1 MKHKKLMSAVLAS
14 AMLLTC
20 VPSSI
25 LPVSAKDTDSGIQ
38 ITTESTNNS
47 DIQFDSSDDGISVD
61 NSDSESGIVVSNT
74 ENAKVSQSGD
84 TQDITIS
91 GISGQSED
99 ALKATVEN
107 TTKKSLNVGDK
118 AKLHVTAENASAE
131 ESVLRLY
138 FCKVDGTLSS
148 NKDDWGTYLSQPSLD
163 LKVDGLNDK
172 CELSVDV
179 KDKEGNT
186 SKSTVSFL
194 KTVENDKVTSRYATL
209 KLPAGAK
216 TEFDLNVTSANQTT
230 ATIIPV
236 MEQKGFRYK
245 DAVSVKWEEEITFL
259 NKVGKFFTGKKT
271 TSAVA
276 SDDIKIED
284 VQGEE
289 IKLETSSSVE
299 QMLGASVTA
308 EKAEV
313 KTGKTSKLSVKVKNT
328 SEKDATFKLYFS
340 EVEGDLSSDKGEWLS
355 YLRQPAT
362 NVSVDGFDKNDTKKV
377 KITVDGKET
386 EATLRIMKDVEDG
399 KIVSRYM
406 VMDLPAKATAE
417 FDVSV
422 LSNGAEKATFIPV
435 IKQDGTNFG
444 DAATVS
450 WTGSKKKAVSVF
462 DTDEIQGKEQEKNN
476 VDETVDCDLTV
487 HGGNGYIVIEDV
499 EGTFEKSYRY
509 EDEVLYDEDDNPV
522 DDTTVKVP
530 KSKDLTVSLVAEDH
544 YCVEN
549 VSMKDVNGDNKGI
562 DLDEELPALQTAFT
576 FASDSKTSLDVE
588 FLRISD
594 KYLDLGVSA
603 MDASAAGWWD
613 QGTGRDLCHFLGI
626 DGSTY
631 YNYLYTHSQDNWY
644 IGTAYATSGYAD
656 GANGIGGWVNGAGYG
671 MNCEGFV
678 DNVLKN
684 TRASHPMAVS
694 AGGEGWV
701 HYMNH
706 SDLKHYVYGSKQD
719 MLNSGQLEYGDIIWM
734 FTPNGHNAADAYHH
748 IGIFVGNTS
757 SEDKFWHSS
766 SYENNKY
773 GTTIG
778 GNRITQIIP
787 KNENS
792 GEWVIV
798 KAGAI
803 RKTYTGLTVQKVW
816 TDQQN
821 AHGLR
826 PSRVKINLI
835 RWSNKD
841 ATRRVIDSA
850 YINPSNNEWN
860 WKVTWNNL
868 VRTDGDIT
876 YEYTAEEEAVP
887 NYEGSMSWSGS
898 YEAGWTGVLTNEIKT
913 YTSLAVKKEWDDQN
927 DYFKVRP
934 DSITVDLYWWSNKD
948 STRKLWKTATLSDA
962 NNWSVTWDNLPYAEG
977 DVTYE
982 YTAVERGPVD
992 GYTGKLKWT
1001 GSYEEGWLGTIT
1013 NTVQTGWL
1021 KLHKSSSLP
1030 DMTDGNACYDLT
1042 GAKYTVY
1049 TDEACT
1055 KEAIVGG
1062 ELVTDKNG
1070 DTKAVELL
1078 PGDYWVK
1085 ETKATDDGHYDI
1097 DKEPHKVTVSANDT
1111 TTSPVLL
1118 NVEDEPLNDPASITI
1133 TKIWH
1138 GEKTETIPTLNG
1150 TQFTV
1155 CYYAG
1160 DYEKDTLPS
1169 KPTRKWVIEVK
1180 YNENIDKYMALLTD
1194 TYLVKGSDALYKS
1207 ADGKATLLPFGTYT
1221 IQETKAAAG
1230 YTLEGMFVDKKGQTI
1245 SPNEIY
1251 LTKVLKRGDSIK
1263 LDGGNEYASEDK
1275 PQPNSIKIKKFDSD
1289 GKTPLA
1295 GVTFELKDHNGKV
1308 VATKTTGSDGV
1319 IEFTDLYPDVY
1330 TVTEV
1335 ETPNGHTLLQEPIT
1349 VQCPMRVTE
1358 QQIKDLKI
1366 DKNQCTYDEKDNI
1379 YYIFDQTYNVT
1390 NDANFAI
1397 PHTGAMITAK
1407 RFIPIVCGMVV
1418 LMGAT
1423 FVVLFK
1429 KKRRH

>member
-14 AMLLTC
+14 AMLLTG

-61 NSDSESGIVVSNT
+61 NSDSESDIVVSNT

-91 GISGQSED
+91 DISGQSED
-99 ALKATVEN
+99 DLKATVEN

-138 FCKVDGTLSS
+138 FCKVDGALSS

-179 KDKEGNT
+179 KDKDGNT

-245 DAVSVKWEEEITFL
+245 DAVSVKWEEALTFL
-259 NKVGKFFTGKKT
+259 GKVGNFFTGKKT
-271 TSAVA
+271 TSAV
-276 SDDIKIED
+276 STDDIKIED

-299 QMLGASVTA
+299 QTLGASVTA

-313 KTGKTSKLSVKVKNT
+313 KTGKTSKLSVKAKNT

-340 EVEGDLSSDKGEWLS
+340 EVEGDLSSDKGVWLS

-386 EATLRIMKDVEDG
+386 EATLRIMKVVEDG

-422 LSNGAEKATFIPV
+422 LSNGAEKVTFIPV

-462 DTDEIQGKEQEKNN
+462 DTDEIQGKELEKDLEKDLETERQMKQLLKEIGVGFAESDAQANISSMPRRAKAARAAGDVIN
-476 VDETVDCDLTV
+476 TGRIQSNSLGRIDVINYNDPSWPKVLTWNEGLLGNTDTKEPLFCADPMDKFQAGKKTGVDASTIYNKETIQTV
-487 HGGNGYIVIEDV
+487 AAMMYYYDHYMCKSINSDYEYLMKQCAVWWVLNAAHGWFADGVQIETGNG
-499 EGTFEKSYRY
+499 
-509 EDEVLYDEDDNPV
+509 
-522 DDTTVKVP
+522 VKC
-530 KSKDLTVSLVAEDH
+530 A
-544 YCVEN
+544 C
-549 VSMKDVNGDNKGI
+549 
-562 DLDEELPALQTAFT
+562 
-576 FASDSKTSLDVE
+576 
-588 FLRISD
+588 
-594 KYLDLGVSA
+594 
-603 MDASAAGWWD
+603 
-613 QGTGRDLCHFLGI
+613 
-626 DGSTY
+626 
-631 YNYLYTHSQDNWY
+631 
-644 IGTAYATSGYAD
+644 
-656 GANGIGGWVNGAGYG
+656 GGW
-671 MNCEGFV
+671 M
-678 DNVLKN
+678 
-684 TRASHPMAVS
+684 
-694 AGGEGWV
+694 
-701 HYMNH
+701 
-706 SDLKHYVYGSKQD
+706 
-719 MLNSGQLEYGDIIWM
+719 SGHKADYYRDGLVWAWENYKY
-734 FTPNGHNAADAYHH
+734 FADAKGVIYQ
-748 IGIFVGNTS
+748 GNGQPLS
-757 SEDKFWHSS
+757 SWS
-766 SYENNKY
+766 
-773 GTTIG
+773 GTY
-778 GNRITQIIP
+778 NP
-787 KNENS
+787 
-792 GEWVIV
+792 
-798 KAGAI
+798 
-803 RKTYTGLTVQKVW
+803 KTYTGLTVQKVW

-850 YINPSNNEWN
+850 YINPSDNKWN

-868 VRTDGDIT
+868 IRTDGDIT

-887 NYEGSMSWSGS
+887 NYVGSMKWSGS
-898 YEAGWTGVLTNEIKT
+898 YEAGYTGVLTNEIKT

-977 DVTYE
+977 DTTYE

-1030 DMTDGNACYDLT
+1030 DMTDGNGCYDLT

-1085 ETKATDDGHYDI
+1085 ETQGVSNNSYKVNETVFHVEVTTDNTSSAPCLL
-1097 DKEPHKVTVSANDT
+1097 KVEEEPW
-1111 TTSPVLL
+1111 
-1118 NVEDEPLNDPASITI
+1118 NDPLVVSM
-1133 TKIWH
+1133 TKKWD
-1138 GEKTETIPTLNG
+1138 GEETPTIPTLAG

-1155 CYYAG
+1155 LYYDGYYDTKAQLPSPTKKWIIELQYDDVSNTYFAMLG
-1160 DYEKDTLPS
+1160 EDWLVDGSDTLY
-1169 KPTRKWVIEVK
+1169 K
-1180 YNENIDKYMALLTD
+1180 NELGNTVLPLG
-1194 TYLVKGSDALYKS
+1194 TYAVYESKS
-1207 ADGKATLLPFGTYT
+1207 AP
-1221 IQETKAAAG
+1221 G
-1230 YTLEGMFVDKKGQTI
+1230 YTLDGTMHFKGATTAVKPTEWLIQQVK
-1245 SPNEIY
+1245 SNE
-1251 LTKVLKRGDSIK
+1251 
-1263 LDGGNEYASEDK
+1263 DGIMITGNNEYESENT
-1275 PQPNSIKIKKFDSD
+1275 PVANSIVVKKFKPD

-1295 GVTFELKDHNGKV
+1295 NVTFELKNSKGEV
-1308 VATKTTGSDGV
+1308 VTTMTTGSDGV
-1319 IEFTDLYPDVY
+1319 IKFTDLYPDRY
-1330 TVTEV
+1330 TITEIK
-1335 ETPNGHTLLQEPIT
+1335 TPDGNTKLAEPI
-1349 VQCPMRVTE
+1349 VVDCPMRVTDDD
-1358 QQIKDLKI
+1358 INRLGI
-1366 DKNQCTYDEKDNI
+1366 DRTKVTYDPVDKI

-1418 LMGAT
+1418 LMGAMCIV
-1423 FVVLFK
+1423 FFK